1 MKAQDITINPNILL
15 WRSSN
20 TWCNSGEKAGYGKTK
35 SSSSNVIMWKGGYM
49 TVCRTTASANN
60 RRDNEHVTRTCVVVK
75 EVSKQT
81 AWDRLIT
88 DNKDVLL
95 TLEFHH
101 DRLQSTHDIHV
112 RLADRTQHNTSN
124 PRLLPAATTYCY
136 CCCCWHKFHISSS
149 LISHAAP
156 AFLHQSHHY
165 HQMADTGIHSACRKA
180 QDRMVWQ
187 CIIDMATLPSWGTPL
202 KRLMHNVICNVPF
215 MISGDRS
222 STFVLCF

>member
-20 TWCNSGEKAGYGKTK
+20 TWCNSGEKAGYRKTK

-49 TVCRTTASANN
+49 TVFRTTASANN
-60 RRDNEHVTRTCVVVK
+60 RRDNKYVTRTCVVVK
-75 EVSKQT
+75 EVSKQA

-101 DRLQSTHDIHV
+101 DRLQSTHDVHV

-124 PRLLPAATTYCY
+124 YYLLLLLLTLVPQLIIVNFSRCTCIPVPVTPPPPNGWCTNGWHWDPFSLQESPRSHGLAMYHRHGNTPIMGHTTEETD
-136 CCCCWHKFHISSS
+136 
-149 LISHAAP
+149 A
-156 AFLHQSHHY
+156 
-165 HQMADTGIHSACRKA
+165 
-180 QDRMVWQ
+180 
-187 CIIDMATLPSWGTPL
+187 
-202 KRLMHNVICNVPF
+202 
-215 MISGDRS
+215 
-222 STFVLCF
+222 